1 MEFNFLVFDENS
13 VIAGFKYFED
23 ALHFVYTLIPDF
35 NSEVLGYDI
44 FDTIKGKV
52 IEYKTIRDEFLK
64 LPTIIRDKSVKITT
78 DCAEM

>member
-23 ALHFVYTLIPDF
+23 ALSFVCALIPDF
-35 NSEVLGYDI
+35 DSEVLGYDI

-52 IEYKTIRDEFLK
+52 IEYKTIRDEFVK

-78 DCAEM
+78 DCAEV